1 MQNWQNANEGLV
13 RSIVSLADTAP
24 APTAQSSE
32 SLQTISSLLEEPDMM
47 EHHSLDPAVGRQEEE
62 REDQLDVLPKEK
74 ENFENDEAEESK
86 AGGQKTEELEIE
98 LESQEE
104 EDIEGRTEDLAANAV
119 SDEVENKESVISQE
133 EEKKQDDTEQKE
145 ESGMVPRFQAE
156 EVALLLEL
164 ADASLEHADTTNL
177 AASAEDQTEERRASS
192 PTCDSAATMK
202 PSWSESSLGLA
213 DQSCQSFYSALDT
226 TPDPGEADSP
236 ASPVTVRKARL
247 RAADLD
253 TAAVELSPVSLAA
266 GSDRTE
272 TSPPQSKK
280 ESPGIL
286 QEKTVHPQA
295 EVPQV
300 QPISVS
306 TAERRKPEISPKPV
320 PAPRHFF
327 LARPGEEEEGSAP
340 VREGTVKDRARS
352 FSCLPSYQ
360 VGTHTPPP
368 PKCRKLISALSIRS
382 DQSHSGRVRFSRN
395 CRPPNQSTWRQSRSW
410 RRGRSPPRGSSAPT
424 PRSPSLLPTN
434 SHSNPS
440 LHNFRKKSRRQK
452 Q

>member
-1 MQNWQNANEGLV
+1 
-13 RSIVSLADTAP
+13 
-24 APTAQSSE
+24 
-32 SLQTISSLLEEPDMM
+32 
-47 EHHSLDPAVGRQEEE
+47 
-62 REDQLDVLPKEK
+62 
-74 ENFENDEAEESK
+74 
-86 AGGQKTEELEIE
+86 
-98 LESQEE
+98 
-104 EDIEGRTEDLAANAV
+104 
-119 SDEVENKESVISQE
+119 
-133 EEKKQDDTEQKE
+133 
-145 ESGMVPRFQAE
+145 
-156 EVALLLEL
+156 VALLLEL
-164 ADASLEHADTTNL
+164 ADASLEHVDTTNL

-226 TPDPGEADSP
+226 TPDPAEADSP

-266 GSDRTE
+266 GIDSTE
-272 TSPPQSKK
+272 TSPPQPKK

-360 VGTHTPPP
+360 VGPKPFRPSSIQQELQTAKPVHLAPKPKLAERPVPAPRQFRTNPTEPVTPPHQLTLKP
-368 PKCRKLISALSIRS
+368 LPSQFQKEVSPAEAVEIDVSNLEEVQVKRLASRFQQKPAVVPEKPVRKLSSQTSRAATESPPAPAPAAATPATPASVAAQNVMNIVTKLNALSTT
-382 DQSHSGRVRFSRN
+382 V
-395 CRPPNQSTWRQSRSW
+395 
-410 RRGRSPPRGSSAPT
+410 
-424 PRSPSLLPTN
+424 
-434 SHSNPS
+434 
-440 LHNFRKKSRRQK
+440 
-452 Q
+452 